1 MEDKNKFCPG
11 YCPFLKAN
19 GTFCNLFKC
28 SLQTGAATMKC
39 EECLNP
45 QQRMESY
52 KKLGLSVDSRIEIW
66 QKAMLK
72 HNEIELGKKR
82 EEEEKRQKFAE
93 FLDEKY
99 RARPPMQ
106 GNVYL
111 RNLLINLFMV
121 MDATE
126 RNMMMNVLR
135 GNGGDALVAAIER
148 APKDENLLRN
158 VRSELYEKHAEHEK
172 SLQSARENSLSRQ

>member
-1 MEDKNKFCPG
+1 MEEKNKFCPK

-19 GTFCNLFKC
+19 ATFCELFKH
-28 SLQTGAATMKC
+28 SLQHGEETLRC
-39 EECLNP
+39 DECLNP
-45 QQRMESY
+45 EQRMEGY
-52 KKLGLSVDSRIEIW
+52 KNLGLSVENRIEIW
-66 QKAMLK
+66 QNALLK

-82 EEEEKRQKFAE
+82 EEEAKRKKFAE

-99 RARPPMQ
+99 GSRPPLE

-126 RNMMMNVLR
+126 RNMMMNVLKSSR
-135 GNGGDALVAAIER
+135 GDALVEAINR

-172 SLQSARENSLSRQ
+172 SLQPARENSLNR